1 MPQFQV
7 VVLNEQ
13 TGDMINLGVE
23 PDENIENLK
32 ALIEV
37 ETRIP
42 LAQQHLFFEGKELQ
56 NNETL
61 VSKNIKSHEI
71 ISLRRSAP
79 QQQQR
84 QQPVTNMPGNQG
96 PGFIG
101 GVDILNVNA
110 QQLLQIMRQNQP
122 LLQQIQQTNPQLHQ
136 AVMNNDSATMER
148 FLKPLQAQERRRRHE
163 AELYRRLDQNPFD
176 LEAQQLLEQEIKQRN
191 IQENMENA
199 IEYTPESFGRVVM
212 LYIDCQ
218 VNKVPLKAFV
228 DSGAQMTIMSKECAL
243 KCNIMHLI
251 DERFS
256 GIAKGVGTAKII
268 GRIHLTTMVI
278 GNTHFPITITVLDQ
292 GGMEFLLGLDML
304 RRHHC
309 MIDLKENCLH
319 IGDEKPKFLSEGELP
334 SHIRQEND
342 LNAHDQ
348 ASPLPRTPHLAPTQS
363 PFNVSSTSPPE
374 NAIKTLIDMGF
385 DRDSVIEALR
395 VTNNNVEMAASY
407 LMQSKFGI

>member
-1 MPQFQV
+1 MPQFQIIV
-7 VVLNEQ
+7 VNES
-13 TGDMINLGVE
+13 TGDMINLIVE
-23 PDENIENLK
+23 PDENVENVK

-37 ETRIP
+37 QTLIP
-42 LAQQHLFFEGKELQ
+42 LAQQQLFFEGRELQ
-56 NNETL
+56 NSETL
-61 VSKNIKSHEI
+61 ASRGVKNNEIVSLK
-71 ISLRRSAP
+71 RVMP
-79 QQQQR
+79 QQPRPQQR
-84 QQPVTNMPGNQG
+84 QQLMRTG

-101 GVDILNVNA
+101 GVDILTVNA
-110 QQLLQIMRQNQP
+110 RQ
-122 LLQQIQQTNPQLHQ
+122 LQQILRQNLRLMQEIQQSNPQL
-136 AVMNNDSATMER
+136 ADAIMSEDSSKLER
-148 FLKPLQAQERRRRHE
+148 FLKPLQIQEQQRRRE
-163 AELYRRLDQNPFD
+163 AELQRRLETNPFD
-176 LEAQQLLEQEIKQRN
+176 IEAQQLLEQQIKQRN

-228 DSGAQMTIMSKECAL
+228 DSGAQMTIMSKECAE

-256 GIAKGVGTAKII
+256 GVAKGVGTAKII

-278 GNTHFPITITVLDQ
+278 GSTHFPISITVLDQ

-309 MIDLKENCLH
+309 MIDLKDNCLH

-334 SHIRQEND
+334 SHIRMEND

-348 ASPLPRTPHLAPTQS
+348 ASPLPRTPHILPSPSQLLPQQS
-363 PFNVSSTSPPE
+363 TVNEE
-374 NAIKTLIDMGF
+374 NIKLLTNLGF
-385 DRDSVIEALR
+385 DRNSAIEALQ
-395 VTNNNVEMAASY
+395 VTNNNVEMAAAY
-407 LMQSKFGI
+407 LMNKNFGI